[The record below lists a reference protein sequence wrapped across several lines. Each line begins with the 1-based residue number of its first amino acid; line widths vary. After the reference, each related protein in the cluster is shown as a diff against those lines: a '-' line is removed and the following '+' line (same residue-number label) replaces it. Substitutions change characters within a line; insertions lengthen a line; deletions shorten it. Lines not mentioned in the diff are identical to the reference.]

1 MVLAVALGAE
11 SLAAA
16 EAAHVGPLLE
26 VGAHVDAQVVL
37 LAEGLPAA
45 GLLAPVGLRARVEV
59 HVGLHAVVALE
70 QFAAAGVGALEAQL
84 GLGLGGS
91 GGPLNL
97 TRGRGTLL
105 NSLFSGLGHFAE
117 VGLMNAFE

>member
-37 LAEGLPAA
+37 LAEGLSAA
-45 GLLAPVGLRARVEV
+45 RVLALVRLRARVQV
-59 HVGLHAVVALE
+59 HVRLHAVVALKP
-70 QFAAAGVGALEAQL
+70 FAAARVGALEAQL
-84 GLGLGGS
+84 GLGGGR
-91 GGPLNL
+91 PLNL
-97 TRGRGTLL
+97 MRSLLTLL
-105 NSLFSGLGHFAE
+105 SSLFSGLRH
-117 VGLMNAFE
+117 